1 MFLFGI
7 PILVIVYVL
16 ESVLLNKYNN
26 LVYKNSTFLVWIP
39 FVRDYFLGKFVCNDI
54 LGIFILAFNL
64 CNFLFNLK
72 YFLFFIPG
80 VVIDLIA
87 AMLELLYI
95 LLLVKYLDLIKKKK
109 LEDDKKKKEILYAN
123 MNGME
128 NVSSNRSLSNDNM
141 NNNNGSVVN
150 NNNGIDSNFNNSD
163 GNNGLN

>member
-7 PILVIVYVL
+7 SILVVYVL

-26 LVYKNSTFLVWIP
+26 LVYKNSTFFVWIP

-72 YFLFFIPG
+72 YILFFIPG

-123 MNGME
+123 MNGLE
-128 NVSSNRSLSNDNM
+128 NVSSNRSLSNDNV
-141 NNNNGSVVN
+141 NGN
-150 NNNGIDSNFNNSD
+150 DE
-163 GNNGLN
+163 LN

>member
-7 PILVIVYVL
+7 SILVVYVL
-16 ESVLLNKYNN
+16 ESALLNKYNN

-39 FVRDYFLGKFVCNDI
+39 FVRDCFLGKFVCNDI

-72 YFLFFIPG
+72 YILFFIPG

>member
-7 PILVIVYVL
+7 PILVVYVL

-72 YFLFFIPG
+72 YILFFIPG

-128 NVSSNRSLSNDNM
+128 NVSSNRSLNNDNM
-141 NNNNGSVVN
+141 NINNGSVVN

>member
-7 PILVIVYVL
+7 SILVVYVL
-16 ESVLLNKYNN
+16 ESALLNKYNN

-39 FVRDYFLGKFVCNDI
+39 FTRDYFLGKFVCNDI

-64 CNFLFNLK
+64 CNFLFDLK
-72 YFLFFIPG
+72 YILFFIPG

-87 AMLELLYI
+87 MMFELLYI

-123 MNGME
+123 MNGLE
-128 NVSSNRSLSNDNM
+128 NVSSNRSLSNDNV
-141 NNNNGSVVN
+141 NGN
-150 NNNGIDSNFNNSD
+150 DE
-163 GNNGLN
+163 LN

>member
-72 YFLFFIPG
+72 YILFFIPG

-87 AMLELLYI
+87 TMLELLYI

-141 NNNNGSVVN
+141 NSNNGSVVN
-150 NNNGIDSNFNNSD
+150 SNSNRQ
-163 GNNGLN
+163 

>member
-7 PILVIVYVL
+7 SILVVYVL

-72 YFLFFIPG
+72 YILFFIPG

-87 AMLELLYI
+87 TMLELLYI

-128 NVSSNRSLSNDNM
+128 NDSSNRSLSNDNV
-141 NNNNGSVVN
+141 NGN
-150 NNNGIDSNFNNSD
+150 DE
-163 GNNGLN
+163 LN

>member
-7 PILVIVYVL
+7 SILVIVYVL

-39 FVRDYFLGKFVCNDI
+39 FARDYFLGKFVCNDI

-72 YFLFFIPG
+72 YILFFIPG

-87 AMLELLYI
+87 TMLELLYI

>member
-7 PILVIVYVL
+7 VAIYVL

-39 FVRDYFLGKFVCNDI
+39 FARDYFLGKFVCNDI

-72 YFLFFIPG
+72 YILFFIPG
-80 VVIDLIA
+80 VVIDLIV

-128 NVSSNRSLSNDNM
+128 NVSSNRSLNNDNM
-141 NNNNGSVVN
+141 NSNNGSVV

>member
-7 PILVIVYVL
+7 SILVVYVL

-72 YFLFFIPG
+72 YILFFIPG
-80 VVIDLIA
+80 VVIDSIA

-95 LLLVKYLDLIKKKK
+95 LLLVKYLDVIKKKK

>member
-7 PILVIVYVL
+7 SILVVYVL

-39 FVRDYFLGKFVCNDI
+39 FVRDCFLGKFVCNDI

-72 YFLFFIPG
+72 YILFFIPG

-128 NVSSNRSLSNDNM
+128 NVSSNRSLNNDNM
-141 NNNNGSVVN
+141 NSNNGSVV

>member
-7 PILVIVYVL
+7 SILVVYVL

-26 LVYKNSTFLVWIP
+26 LVYKNSTFFFFFS
-39 FVRDYFLGKFVCNDI
+39 FVRDCFLGKFVCNDI

-72 YFLFFIPG
+72 YILFFIPG

-128 NVSSNRSLSNDNM
+128 NVSSNRSLSNDNV
-141 NNNNGSVVN
+141 NGN
-150 NNNGIDSNFNNSD
+150 DE
-163 GNNGLN
+163 LN

>member
-7 PILVIVYVL
+7 SILVVYVL

-39 FVRDYFLGKFVCNDI
+39 FVRDCFLGKFVCNDI

-72 YFLFFIPG
+72 YILFFIPG

-87 AMLELLYI
+87 TMLELLYI

-128 NVSSNRSLSNDNM
+128 NVSSNRSLNNANVTGNDE
-141 NNNNGSVVN
+141 
-150 NNNGIDSNFNNSD
+150 
-163 GNNGLN
+163 LN

>member
-7 PILVIVYVL
+7 SILVIVYVL

-72 YFLFFIPG
+72 YILF
-80 VVIDLIA
+80 
-87 AMLELLYI
+87 
-95 LLLVKYLDLIKKKK
+95 LIKLTGCLK
-109 LEDDKKKKEILYAN
+109 Y
-123 MNGME
+123 M
-128 NVSSNRSLSNDNM
+128 R
-141 NNNNGSVVN
+141 
-150 NNNGIDSNFNNSD
+150 
-163 GNNGLN
+163 